1 MPDALGVARAWV
13 RAQEIVPTEN
23 VVFSVPEQDTP
34 PLPLVVISRQGGPIN
49 YWLDSPRFTFEC
61 WAKDKATVSD
71 VATQLAIRI
80 SEVFDAP
87 MFEHDGWRIAGADL
101 DQVAE
106 RPGVSWAKRF
116 HVDAQFHI
124 HM

>member
-1 MPDALGVARAWV
+1 MPDALGVVRAWV
-13 RAQEIVPTEN
+13 RAQELVPESN

-34 PLPLVVISRQGGPIN
+34 PLPLVVISRQGGGMN
-49 YWLDSPRFTFEC
+49 HFLDSPRLTFEC
-61 WAKDKATVSD
+61 WAENKA
-71 VATQLAIRI
+71 VASAVAEQLAVCIAD
-80 SEVFDAP
+80 VFSTP
-87 MFEHDGWRIAGADL
+87 MFEFDGWKVTGAEV
-101 DQVAE
+101 DQIAE

>member
-1 MPDALGVARAWV
+1 MPDALGVVRAWV
-13 RAQEIVPTEN
+13 RSQELVPSEQ

-34 PLPLVVISRQGGPIN
+34 PLPLLVIQRMGGSVN
-49 YWLDSPRFTFEC
+49 HFLDSPRLTFEC
-61 WAKDKATVSD
+61 WD
-71 VATQLAIRI
+71 VNKNAASSLATQLATRI
-80 SEVFDAP
+80 ACIFDEA
-87 MFEHDGWRIAGADL
+87 MFEHDGWKVTGADL